1 MNSIKDNKSIVI
13 ADLDG
18 TIALC
23 DHRRHFVEG
32 PKKDWDAFFKA
43 CINDVPNI
51 PVIRMLN
58 ALNFQYYKI
67 IIVSGRS
74 TSVRDITEFWLD
86 QNHVPYDFLYMRPPR
101 NYTPDEYLKFQMLQ
115 DIKKDLGF
123 FDENVLCIFDDRQK
137 VVDMWRENGF
147 TCFQVAPG
155 NF

>member
-1 MNSIKDNKSIVI
+1 MTCKYIVI

-43 CINDVPNI
+43 CVDDTPNE
-51 PVIRMLN
+51 PVITTLQ
-58 ALNFQYYKI
+58 ALDEAWHQI
-67 IIVSGRS
+67 IIVSGRAEY
-74 TSVRDITEFWLD
+74 VREHTKIWLGK
-86 QNHVPYDFLYMRPPR
+86 HGIPYARLYMRPNG
-101 NYTPDEYLKFQMLQ
+101 NYTPDDELKFKMLQ

-123 FDENVLCIFDDRQK
+123 TDENILCFFDDRQK
-137 VVDMWRENGF
+137 VVDMWRKHGF
-147 TCFQVAPG
+147 TCFQVAAG